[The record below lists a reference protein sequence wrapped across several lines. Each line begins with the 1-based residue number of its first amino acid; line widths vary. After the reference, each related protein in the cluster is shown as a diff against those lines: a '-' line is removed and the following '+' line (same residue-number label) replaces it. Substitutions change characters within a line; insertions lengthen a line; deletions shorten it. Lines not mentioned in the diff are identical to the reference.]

1 MDIWL
6 VKFINEGEFTLE
18 TTYKSKKAK
27 KRFLAFLMVF
37 LLGILGFFIL
47 RHHYNENKEKVNIPI
62 AMALDD
68 GYLYPTIVSITSMME
83 NKSKNSYYEF
93 YIMHPAEFSEDSK
106 HKLKT
111 LERKYSGC
119 SINLIDMTDKYKN
132 AYDIGHITTPAY
144 YRLSLSDLL
153 PDKDKV
159 LWLDGDTLIFK
170 DLRSM
175 YNLDMTGLYYRGF
188 LDNSPRLPEKFGI
201 YDNDH
206 YICDGVMA
214 VNLEELRKDDM
225 VRKFNDFIE
234 KNNDKLVQ
242 HDQTVINI
250 LCYKK
255 IKKLPT
261 VFGFINYYN
270 TAKEA
275 RNYTECLIAKDS
287 YSKEDMEYGFNNVEV
302 LHCVNKPWKEPRAP
316 FAKVWWNYARKTSY
330 FEEIKTKYPVI

>member
-1 MDIWL
+1 
-6 VKFINEGEFTLE
+6 
-18 TTYKSKKAK
+18 
-27 KRFLAFLMVF
+27 
-37 LLGILGFFIL
+37 
-47 RHHYNENKEKVNIPI
+47 
-62 AMALDD
+62 
-68 GYLYPTIVSITSMME
+68 MME

-93 YIMHPAEFSEDSK
+93 YIMHPAEFSGDSK

-159 LWLDGDTLIFK
+159 LWLDGDTLVFK

-206 YICDGVMA
+206 YICDGVMV
-214 VNLEELRKDDM
+214 VNLKELRKDDM

-234 KNNDKLVQ
+234 KNNDRLVQ

-255 IKKLPT
+255 IKK
-261 VFGFINYYN
+261 F
-270 TAKEA
+270 
-275 RNYTECLIAKDS
+275 
-287 YSKEDMEYGFNNVEV
+287 SK
-302 LHCVNKPWKEPRAP
+302 
-316 FAKVWWNYARKTSY
+316 KVSKNLT
-330 FEEIKTKYPVI
+330 